1 MIYYKIKTASLR
13 DKEGKKR
20 PMQVAHATGRKR
32 TSVEDFSR
40 LVADTTT
47 FSRQEVRAVID
58 RMAEVAIRELN
69 RGYTVEL
76 GDFGTLIPSFRSEAV
91 PVGVAFDP
99 RKHIHSPRV
108 TMRLKRDFSLALHSN
123 RSFSELKES
132 DMCPAPNDPPHTE
145 PSQPSNPPTPPS
157 NGGGEEQTGM

>member
-1 MIYYKIKTASLR
+1 MIYYKIRTTNLR

-20 PMQVAHATGRKR
+20 PMQVAQATRRKR

-69 RGYTVEL
+69 RGYSVEL
-76 GDFGTLIPSFRSEAV
+76 GDFGTLIPSFRSVAV
-91 PVGVAFDP
+91 PVGEEFNP

-108 TMRLKRDFSLALHSN
+108 TMRMKPNFASSLLTN

-132 DMCPAPNDPPHTE
+132 DICEAPEEKKPDTGGSSTPTPAP
-145 PSQPSNPPTPPS
+145 
-157 NGGGEEQTGM
+157 GGDNNEDHLGV

>member
-13 DKEGKKR
+13 DKEGNKR

-69 RGYTVEL
+69 RGYSVEL

-132 DMCPAPNDPPHTE
+132 DMCQAPEEKKPDTGGNST
-145 PSQPSNPPTPPS
+145 PTPSPGS
-157 NGGGEEQTGM
+157 NQNEENIGI